1 MFYPTQTENQ
11 ESTELVK
18 KLAEEVANVWI
29 NELEDPKKA
38 TSHHLSSTEGKWSW
52 GEATEANKMAGLG
65 KQATNDY
72 AESPFAG
79 MKEEYQK
86 FGSQLNPLHASA
98 ARHARFNG
106 DFFCKETE
114 LTRHTLDPSVT
125 DGFFFDLKERSPEM
139 ISSLISLCISSSSE
153 VRNEAKEAISNQ
165 QNAKLE
171 K

>member
-1 MFYPTQTENQ
+1 
-11 ESTELVK
+11 
-18 KLAEEVANVWI
+18 
-29 NELEDPKKA
+29 
-38 TSHHLSSTEGKWSW
+38 
-52 GEATEANKMAGLG
+52 
-65 KQATNDY
+65 
-72 AESPFAG
+72 

-98 ARHARFNG
+98 ASHARFNG

-125 DGFFFDLKERSPEM
+125 DGFFFDLKEHSPEM

-171 K
+171 KMKIMKEKKLEAASKK